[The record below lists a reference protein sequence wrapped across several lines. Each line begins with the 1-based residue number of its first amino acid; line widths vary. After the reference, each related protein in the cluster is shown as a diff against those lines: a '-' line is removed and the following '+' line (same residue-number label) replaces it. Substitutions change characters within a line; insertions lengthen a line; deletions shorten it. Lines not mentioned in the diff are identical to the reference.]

1 MAATVW
7 VVDDD
12 STVLDVMGAMLRQ
25 LGYKVELFEKGEI
38 ALQRYAD
45 GPPDLLVADLRMPGM
60 TGLELTRA
68 VLEKDPQAIVM
79 ILTGYPSIP
88 DAVEAIR
95 LGATDFISK
104 PCTIGEIHV
113 RIERALANRHLERR
127 LKKTRQLMWMLV
139 ESLPAWII
147 LGMVLARLLK

>member
-12 STVLDVMGAMLRQ
+12 QSALDVLGAMLKQ
-25 LGYKVELFEKGEI
+25 LGYQVELFEKGETV
-38 ALQRYAD
+38 LDRYAD
-45 GPPDLLVADLRMPGM
+45 RPPDLVLADLRMPGM
-60 TGLELTRA
+60 SGLELTRA
-68 VLEKDPQAIVM
+68 IVEKDPQAIIM

-95 LGATDFISK
+95 IGAADFISK
-104 PCTIGEIHV
+104 PSTIGEIHV
-113 RIERALANRHLERR
+113 RIERALANRRLERR
-127 LKKTRQLMWMLV
+127 LKRTRQLLWLLV

>member
-12 STVLDVMGAMLRQ
+12 QSVLDVLGAMLRQ
-25 LGYKVELFEKGEI
+25 LGYQVELFEKAETV
-38 ALQRYAD
+38 LDRYAD
-45 GPPDLLVADLRMPGM
+45 RPPDLVLADLRMPGM
-60 TGLELTRA
+60 SGLELTRA
-68 VLEKDPQAIVM
+68 IVEKDPQAIIM

-95 LGATDFISK
+95 IGATDFISK
-104 PCTIGEIHV
+104 PSTIGEIHV
-113 RIERALANRHLERR
+113 RIERALANRRLERR
-127 LKKTRQLMWMLV
+127 LKRTRQLLWLLV

>member
-12 STVLDVMGAMLRQ
+12 PTILDVLGAMLKQ
-25 LGYKVELFEKGEI
+25 LGYQVELFDHGKTVLE
-38 ALQRYAD
+38 RYEAN
-45 GPPDLLVADLRMPGM
+45 PPDLVVADLRMPGM
-60 TGLELTRA
+60 GGLDLTRA
-68 VLEKDPQAIVM
+68 LLEKDPQAIIM

-95 LGATDFISK
+95 LGAADFISK
-104 PCTIGEIHV
+104 PCTLGEIHV
-113 RIERALANRHLERR
+113 RIERAMANRRLERR
-127 LKKTRQLMWMLV
+127 LKRTRQVMWALV
-139 ESLPAWII
+139 ESLPVWII